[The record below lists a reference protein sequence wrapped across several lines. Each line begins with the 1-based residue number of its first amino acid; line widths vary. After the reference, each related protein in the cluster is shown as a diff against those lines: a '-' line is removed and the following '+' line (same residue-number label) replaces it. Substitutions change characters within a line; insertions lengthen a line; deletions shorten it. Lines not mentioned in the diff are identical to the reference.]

1 MKILMVL
8 TSPGNP
14 GDAGSAAASRI
25 AEFAAPYYA
34 LKDAGAAV
42 TLARSPATEP
52 LHDTAG
58 DAPAPVTRAVRR
70 FTTDPLAQAALAGTR
85 ALGELATGDFDA
97 VFYPG
102 GKPPVWDW
110 PNMKSPVP

>member
-14 GDAGSAAASRI
+14 GAADGTAASRI
-25 AEFAAPYYA
+25 EEFAAPYYA

-42 TLARSPATEP
+42 TLACSAGTEP
-52 LHDTAG
+52 LLNRAG
-58 DAPAPVTRAVRR
+58 EAPAPVTRAVRR

-110 PNMKSPVP
+110 PSMRTPLS